1 VWCAN
6 RDLNILEN
14 YLKKAD
20 VMSSQVL
27 RDRLFYLL
35 AALDDSKN
43 LIEYGLSSADADV
56 RLHAIVTAATLQ
68 TPTSALAGSLHS
80 IAIAAQDSKT
90 KCVPCVVT
98 SFQLRI
104 SRHARHAHGT
114 TRTTRTRPHDTHMTH
129 DAQARCPACL
139 RYCVEE
145 AVQPGGQGRR

>member
-1 VWCAN
+1 MWCAN

-90 KCVPCVVT
+90 KCVPSVVVT
-98 SFQLRI
+98 SF
-104 SRHARHAHGT
+104 
-114 TRTTRTRPHDTHMTH
+114 
-129 DAQARCPACL
+129 
-139 RYCVEE
+139 
-145 AVQPGGQGRR
+145 